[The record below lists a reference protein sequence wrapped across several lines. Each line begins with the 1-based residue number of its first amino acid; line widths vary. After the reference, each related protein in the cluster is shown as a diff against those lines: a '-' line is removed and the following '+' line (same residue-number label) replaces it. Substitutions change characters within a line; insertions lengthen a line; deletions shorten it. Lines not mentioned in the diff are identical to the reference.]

1 MAKVKFSEVKAGD
14 FIKADGGFTCLD
26 AGEVCKVYADDGL
39 QSNPHVPCREG
50 KHFLCGQIGT
60 DGVLVGFTAVQS

>member
-1 MAKVKFSEVKAGD
+1 MTQVKFSEVKAGD

-39 QSNPHVPCREG
+39 NLHIPCRDG
-50 KHFLCGQIGT
+50 THFLCGQIGN
-60 DGVLVGFTAVQS
+60 DGILVGFTAVQS